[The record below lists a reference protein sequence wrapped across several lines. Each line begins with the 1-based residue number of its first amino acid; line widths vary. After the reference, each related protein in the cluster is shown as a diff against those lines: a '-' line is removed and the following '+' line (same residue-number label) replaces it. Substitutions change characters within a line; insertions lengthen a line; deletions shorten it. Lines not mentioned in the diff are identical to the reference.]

1 MSSSA
6 TPVPEDSN
14 MTLIKALVASAAA
27 LSALTAA
34 APALADITVGI
45 SLPLTGPASG
55 LGIPMQNYFK
65 LWPTSIAGEKLNLII
80 LDDATDPTKGVQNA
94 RKFVS
99 EDKVDLI
106 IGSAATPVAI
116 PMAEVAAETGT
127 VQLAASPIGL
137 PPGKDGWS
145 FRLPQGNDVMAHAM
159 VELMK
164 KQGIKTIGF
173 LGYTDAYGEQ
183 WLKAITA
190 EGEKHGIKVIA
201 TERFARSDT
210 GVTAQALKLV
220 AANPDAMLVV
230 ASGSGAA
237 MPQKAIVE
245 RGYKGKIYQ
254 THAAASKDLMR
265 IGGKD
270 VEGTYVVSG
279 PAVVGDLLPVNH
291 PSKKQAMDFVAK
303 YEKAYGAGTRNQ
315 FAGHAYDALIVL
327 EKVVPVALKKA
338 KPGTKEFR
346 IAIKEAIE
354 TMGRTVFAHGVMN
367 WTAADHWGYT
377 METGVMLVVKNGDW
391 ALAN

>member
-1 MSSSA
+1 
-6 TPVPEDSN
+6 
-14 MTLIKALVASAAA
+14 MTLIKTLVASAAA
-27 LSALTAA
+27 LTALAGTT
-34 APALADITVGI
+34 PALADITVGV

-65 LWPTSIAGEKLNLII
+65 LWPASIAGEKLNLII

-99 EDKVDLI
+99 EDKVDII

-116 PMAEVAAETGT
+116 PMADVAMESGT

-137 PPGKDGWS
+137 PPGKDAWS
-145 FRLPQGNDVMAHAM
+145 FRLPQSNDVMAHAM
-159 VELMK
+159 VGLMK
-164 KQGIKTIGF
+164 KQGVKTIGF

-183 WLKAITA
+183 WLKSITA
-190 EGEKHGIKVIA
+190 EGEKSGIKVIA

-237 MPQKAIVE
+237 MPQKAIIE
-245 RGYKGKIYQ
+245 RGFKGKVYQ
-254 THAAASKDLMR
+254 THAAATKDLMR

-270 VEGTYVVSG
+270 VEGTFVVSG
-279 PAVVGDLLPVNH
+279 PAVVGDLLPDNH
-291 PSKKQAMDFVAK
+291 PSKKLAQDFVAK
-303 YEKAYGAGTRNQ
+303 YERAYGAGTANQ

-338 KPGTKEFR
+338 RPGTKEFR
-346 IAIKEAIE
+346 AALKDAIE
-354 TMGRTVFAHGVMN
+354 TMGRTVFAHGIMN
-367 WTAADHWGYT
+367 WTATDHWGYT
-377 METGVMLVVKNGDW
+377 VETGVMLVVKNGDW